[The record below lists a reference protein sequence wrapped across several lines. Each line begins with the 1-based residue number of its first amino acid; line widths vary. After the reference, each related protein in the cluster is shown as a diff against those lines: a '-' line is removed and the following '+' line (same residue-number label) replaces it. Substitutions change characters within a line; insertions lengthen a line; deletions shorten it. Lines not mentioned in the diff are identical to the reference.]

1 MPELTAAVAYAEALA
16 ALALAVR
23 YTLLLGWGTRAMALY
38 YRLPRP
44 PAAPYMAWVKSQRAG
59 TALAVLLLEL
69 VVLAAGFA
77 LAARGAGLLLAYV
90 AAVEAV
96 SFLAIERGARKA
108 RAVKAQP

>member
-1 MPELTAAVAYAEALA
+1 VPELAAAVAEVLA
-16 ALALAVR
+16 ALALSVR
-23 YTLLLGWGTRAMALY
+23 YTLLLGWGTRALTLY

-44 PAAPYMAWVKSQRAG
+44 PASPYMAWVKSQRPG

-77 LAARGAGLLLAYV
+77 LVAARGEGLLLAYV

-96 SFLAIERGARKA
+96 SFLAVERGARKA
-108 RAVKAQP
+108 RAVKALP